1 MESKLI
7 VPYDK
12 IRLIN
17 LNIVKIFSD
26 LIISGIQQTWFNLEI
41 NNYRELL
48 VDFVEEEKKAVEQL
62 QNS

>member
-1 MESKLI
+1 MIVKLINDGNKLI

-26 LIISGIQQTWFNLEI
+26 LIILGDTTNVIQFAN
-41 NNYRELL
+41 
-48 VDFVEEEKKAVEQL
+48 
-62 QNS
+62 

>member
-26 LIISGIQQTWFNLEI
+26 LIILGDTTNVIQFAN
-41 NNYRELL
+41 
-48 VDFVEEEKKAVEQL
+48 
-62 QNS
+62 

>member
-26 LIISGIQQTWFNLEI
+26 LIISGIQQT
-41 NNYRELL
+41 
-48 VDFVEEEKKAVEQL
+48 
-62 QNS
+62 